1 MKRCYIPNYRVADR
15 TGITVSVIGKLR
27 HRNGLLIEG
36 PTEEIIFVRLR
47 LVTTKLADG
56 SYTYRIMID
65 SSLTEITIV
74 L

>member
-1 MKRCYIPNYRVADR
+1 M
-15 TGITVSVIGKLR
+15 SVIGKLR
-27 HRNGLLIEG
+27 HRNGLLIDG